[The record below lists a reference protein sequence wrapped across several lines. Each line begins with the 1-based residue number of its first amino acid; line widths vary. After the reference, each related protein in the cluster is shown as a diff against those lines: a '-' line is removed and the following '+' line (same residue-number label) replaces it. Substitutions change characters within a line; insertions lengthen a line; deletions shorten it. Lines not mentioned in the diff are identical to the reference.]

1 MCKACYII
9 HCSLFI
15 VYYFLLSIKKIST
28 YSPYFVKKILHLCDL
43 FLACSKNYKFIGLEA
58 EERMPFSFFDSIQKK
73 AYDTRIMLRS
83 LSWQIWNSLT
93 LITYI

>member
-1 MCKACYII
+1 MCKTCYII

-15 VYYFLLSIKKIST
+15 VHYFLLSIKKIST

-58 EERMPFSFFDSIQKK
+58 EERMPFSFFLIAFKK
-73 AYDTRIMLRS
+73 KRMALG
-83 LSWQIWNSLT
+83 LCLEH
-93 LITYI
+93 